1 MPITAVEPAHPL
13 STDAGEHRPTDD
25 RPRREDR
32 ATTFGAALAQAVA
45 EDREWKQG

>member
-1 MPITAVEPAHPL
+1 MPPVSPVRSVSP
-13 STDAGEHRPTDD
+13 DAGEHRPTDD

-32 ATTFGAALAQAVA
+32 ATTFDAALAQAVA

>member
-1 MPITAVEPAHPL
+1 MPPVSPVRPL
-13 STDAGEHRPTDD
+13 SPDAGERRPTDD

-45 EDREWKQG
+45 KDREGRQG